1 MTRFL
6 SRERERE
13 VVEDL
18 EMIVFCSFCCI
29 LSLYILYK
37 SNIILLL
44 TTTYFVVVV
53 LLLFLLLRVRRV

>member
-18 EMIVFCSFCCI
+18 EMIVFCSFCI
-29 LSLYILYK
+29 LSLYIYK

-44 TTTYFVVVV
+44 TTTTYFVVV